1 MGLCGDVLEFTL
13 SDEAVDEL
21 HRQLYDYQEKTTRT
35 KIKRNYPTNRRKSGK
50 GKKRH
55 WTRQKKRLI
64 VQQQQQLR
72 QNKKNEKKEKKIYQ
86 NEKKEKKIY
95 Q

>member
-1 MGLCGDVLEFTL
+1 MGLCDDVLEFTL
-13 SDEAVDEL
+13 PDEAVNDL
-21 HRQLYDYQEKTTRT
+21 HRRLYDYPKKTTRT